1 MARLWNKN
9 AFFFLAFLILIQ
21 GCDAKKKD
29 SASLRETA
37 VIQGDITQAVTVPG
51 VLTPKRRLVV
61 YPTFDGYI
69 RKIFVQL
76 GQNVKSGDPLVQI
89 SSSPNPNEASY
100 PQRAQFS
107 GRVVDILRQEGEW
120 VEKQKEN
127 PILVVDDPSVF
138 TVECAVPEMDIAK
151 YKLGLDAKISPLA
164 LQSRNYEGKIV
175 SVAQAAKIKDPNRWG
190 QSAVEFNVKIQ
201 VVNPDEALKSG
212 MTASVRI
219 IFDSAKG
226 VPTLPHDYVNLKDGR
241 AVVLT
246 ANGGTKEVV
255 LGISDDKSIEIRSG
269 LAIGEKVRQV
279 DFYSEKI

>member
-1 MARLWNKN
+1 V
-9 AFFFLAFLILIQ
+9 
-21 GCDAKKKD
+21 
-29 SASLRETA
+29 SLRETT
-37 VIQGDITQAVTVPG
+37 VSQGDITQSVTVPG

-61 YPTFDGYI
+61 FPTFDGYI
-69 RKIFVQL
+69 RKIFVHL
-76 GQNVKSGDPLVQI
+76 GQSVKSGDPLVQI

-120 VEKQKEN
+120 VEKQKDN

-151 YKLGLDAKISPLA
+151 YKLDLDAKISPLA
-164 LQSRNYEGKIV
+164 LQNRHYEGKVASV
-175 SVAQAAKIKDPNRWG
+175 SQAAKIKDPNRWG

-201 VVNPDEALKSG
+201 VVNPDEALRSG
-212 MTASVRI
+212 MTASVQI

-226 VPTLPHDYVNLKDGR
+226 VPTLPHDYVDLKDGK
-241 AVVLT
+241 AVVQT
-246 ANGGTKEVV
+246 ASGETKEVT
-255 LGISDDKSIEIRSG
+255 LGISDDRSIEIKSG
-269 LAIGEKVRQV
+269 LAVGEKVRQI